1 MYIPRRYEE
10 KDKEKVFQFIRENS
24 FGILISVKDGLPLG
38 THIPLLL
45 GKNEGGEETLT
56 GHISKGNE
64 QKYSLSDG
72 ARVLVIFAG
81 PHAYVSPRWYTKMNV
96 PTWDYISVHVYG
108 EIRLMEGSAL
118 RATLSRLT
126 DNYERHLPHPVTL
139 EEIPEKSLRD
149 DLRGIVGF
157 EILIGEIQ
165 AAYKL
170 SQNRDEES
178 YHNVI
183 AHLGQGDELSRKVAA
198 EMQERSAGLFGGGAE
213 PEGNDSQHNSNDSQ
227 YNSND
232 SQTS

>member
-24 FGILISVKDGLPLG
+24 FGILISVKDGLPIG

-45 GKNEGGEETLT
+45 GKNVNGEETLT

-64 QKYSLSDG
+64 QKYSLPDG
-72 ARVLVIFAG
+72 ARVLVIFTG

-108 EIRLMEGSAL
+108 EIRIMEGSAL
-118 RATLSRLT
+118 RAALSHLT
-126 DNYERHLPHPVTL
+126 DNFERHLPHPVKL
-139 EEIPEKSLRD
+139 EEIPEKSLHA
-149 DLRGIVGF
+149 DLRGILGF

-198 EMQERSAGLFGGGAE
+198 EMQERSAGLFGSAGAKQ
-213 PEGNDSQHNSNDSQ
+213 PNN
-227 YNSND
+227 ND